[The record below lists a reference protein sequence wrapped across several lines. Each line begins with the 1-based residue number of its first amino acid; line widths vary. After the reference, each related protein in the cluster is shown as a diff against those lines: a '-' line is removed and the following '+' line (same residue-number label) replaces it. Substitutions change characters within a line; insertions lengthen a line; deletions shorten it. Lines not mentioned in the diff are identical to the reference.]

1 MASESENPAEQERVG
16 ETVSAE
22 KTTSILP
29 FVITA
34 VALFIYFL
42 FQTLQLVVERSN
54 LASAKASQEAP
65 IQEAQKIQSQFKLL
79 ITKTSE
85 LADKGHAGAKLVI
98 EGLQSQG
105 LGLTPDGSAAPGKTE
120 VNPAK

>member
-1 MASESENPAEQERVG
+1 MASESENTAEQERVE
-16 ETVSAE
+16 ETVAAE
-22 KTTSILP
+22 KTASILP

-54 LASAKASQEAP
+54 LASVKASQEAP

-85 LADKGHAGAKLVI
+85 LADQGHAGAKLVI

-105 LGLTPDGSAAPGKTE
+105 LGLAPDGSAAPGKTN

>member
-1 MASESENPAEQERVG
+1 MASENENAAEQERVE
-16 ETVSAE
+16 ETVSPE
-22 KTTSILP
+22 KTASILP

-34 VALFIYFL
+34 AALFIYFF

-54 LASAKASQEAP
+54 LASVKASQEAP

-105 LGLTPDGSAAPGKTE
+105 LGLAPDGSAAPGKTE